1 MLHFGGVSG
10 FAYNFLLLEF
20 LLTIYD
26 NGMSSLLGY
35 SSISAQWV
43 CGVFAAV

>member
-26 NGMSSLLGY
+26 NGMSYQLGL
-35 SSISAQWV
+35 SSISVQWV
-43 CGVFAAV
+43 CGVFAVV